1 MPTVF
6 FDYDGTLHDTI
17 RVYAPAFRTG
27 YAQLVS
33 QGLAEPRE
41 FTDEW
46 IAGWLGWNIVDM
58 WHAFMPELTEE
69 QWRPIS
75 RLIGKEM
82 FRLIDEGHAGFYD
95 GIEDALDQLKAD
107 GYGLV
112 LLSNSQ
118 HAYCNRHREV
128 FGLDRWFCDY
138 VIAGDYPGMEK
149 WEYFQKALPTFE
161 GPYVVVG
168 DRFHDIDAAVRAG
181 VPSIGCGYGCARPGE
196 LDRASMVVESPR
208 EIPAAVKRL
217 IG

>member
-1 MPTVF
+1 MPTIF

-33 QGLAEPRE
+33 QGLAQPRE

-46 IAGWLGWNIVDM
+46 IASWLGWTITDM
-58 WHAFMPELTEE
+58 WNAFMPELTEE

-75 RLIGKEM
+75 RLIGMEM

-95 GIEDALDQLKAD
+95 GVEEALDQLKAE
-107 GYGLV
+107 GYRLV

-128 FGLDRWFCDY
+128 FGLDRWFSDY
-138 VIAGDYPGMEK
+138 VIAGDYPGLEK
-149 WEYFQKALPTFE
+149 WEYFQKALPAFE
-161 GPYVVVG
+161 GPYLVVG

-181 VPSIGCGYGCARPGE
+181 VPAIGCGYGASAEGE
-196 LDRASMVVESPR
+196 LDRADVVITHASQLVD
-208 EIPAAVKRL
+208 AVKSL